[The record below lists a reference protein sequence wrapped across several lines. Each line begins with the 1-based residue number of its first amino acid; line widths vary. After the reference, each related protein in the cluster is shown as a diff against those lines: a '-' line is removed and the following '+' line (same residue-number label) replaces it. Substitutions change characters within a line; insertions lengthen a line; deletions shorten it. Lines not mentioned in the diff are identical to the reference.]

1 MEWMGIEG
9 GLGEHAKHFLL
20 EQEFGLKPLLTSLSL
35 VLLLRALYTTG
46 VSLLLVLFF
55 EGVMFKFIDKLSS

>member
-20 EQEFGLKPLLTSLSL
+20 EQEFRLKPLLL
-35 VLLLRALYTTG
+35 
-46 VSLLLVLFF
+46 
-55 EGVMFKFIDKLSS
+55 